1 MKKYL
6 EGCSNAETGK
16 VLKVL
21 AELTER
27 TGFESALGTVTQAL
41 CYDATDAD
49 SLRNLYRR
57 LYSDVP
63 ELPPMPLGSA
73 IPDLGQMPANL
84 VSYDSFLK
92 TGVSPMLEDKIIACC
107 KKLRLSRNLAD
118 MAMTM
123 DGESHQEYLY
133 KLLVAELRN
142 REQLR
147 TTKLINAAGFYSI
160 KTFDSFRFDEV
171 SYRPM

>member
-1 MKKYL
+1 
-6 EGCSNAETGK
+6 
-16 VLKVL
+16 
-21 AELTER
+21 
-27 TGFESALGTVTQAL
+27 
-41 CYDATDAD
+41 
-49 SLRNLYRR
+49 
-57 LYSDVP
+57 
-63 ELPPMPLGSA
+63 
-73 IPDLGQMPANL
+73 
-84 VSYDSFLK
+84 
-92 TGVSPMLEDKIIACC
+92 MLEDKIIACC

-171 SYRPM
+171 SLPSDVTPESLKSLDFVSEKRFDPPTLENICLMFQLSHGCPLFRPPSLLV

>member
-1 MKKYL
+1 MEWIPYLKQLSMRPRALKYSGIYDLMPGPMKQYL

-21 AELTER
+21 AELTDR

-57 LYSDVP
+57 LYSNVP
-63 ELPPMPLGSA
+63 EMPPMPLGSG

-84 VSYDSFLK
+84 VSYDTFLK
-92 TGVSPMLEDKIIACC
+92 KGGIV
-107 KKLRLSRNLAD
+107 
-118 MAMTM
+118 
-123 DGESHQEYLY
+123 
-133 KLLVAELRN
+133 
-142 REQLR
+142 
-147 TTKLINAAGFYSI
+147 NAG
-160 KTFDSFRFDEV
+160 R
-171 SYRPM
+171 